1 MIRLRVLALEGMLFI
16 RSGMRIRY
24 MPLSFALR
32 TAALGRCGIAL
43 LLGTGVA
50 WAFPPAPYYTLYGVV
65 RDQVGQTVTAEGAEV
80 ILLKGGVEVSRT
92 PITSSQIDQNYELNM
107 RLDQNRSGT
116 SFYSEKAIASQ
127 GLFSLVVSMNGA
139 LFYPI
144 EVSGNLTAGKG
155 GERVK
160 LDLTLG
166 EDKDKDGLP
175 DVWEAWQLYQ
185 AGLYPNENGEW
196 DLSLIDPNGDFDK
209 DGQSNLLEYIAGTF
223 AGDATETFGL
233 TIKEKLPESVRF
245 EFYGITGKV
254 YTIESSSDMQTWT
267 RVPFAVGNPGAGNNA
282 HQASDVCIVSAFT
295 TPRFGTSE
303 FYRLSAR

>member
-1 MIRLRVLALEGMLFI
+1 MKSIFK
-16 RSGMRIRY
+16 
-24 MPLSFALR
+24 PLP
-32 TAALGRCGIAL
+32 L
-43 LLGTGVA
+43 LLLVA
-50 WAFPPAPYYTLYGVV
+50 SSSQAFPPAPYYTLYGVV

-80 ILLKGGVEVSRT
+80 ILLKGGVEVGRT
-92 PITSSQIDQNYELNM
+92 PISSAMLDQSYELNM
-107 RLDQNRSGT
+107 RLDQNRAGT
-116 SFYSEKAIASQ
+116 TFYSDKAIAAS

-166 EDKDKDGLP
+166 EDLDKDGLP
-175 DVWEAWQLYQ
+175 DTWEAWQLYQ
-185 AGLYPNENGEW
+185 AGLYPDENGNW
-196 DLSLIDPNGDFDK
+196 DLSLLEKNGDFDK

-254 YTIESSSDMQTWT
+254 YTIESTLDMKTWT
-267 RVPFAVGNPGAGNNA
+267 RVPFSVGAPGAGNNA
-282 HQASDVCIVSAFT
+282 YQASDVGIVSAFT
-295 TPRFGTSE
+295 APRGSTSE
-303 FYRLSAR
+303 FYRLSVR

>member
-1 MIRLRVLALEGMLFI
+1 MLGRISAISSSLNRHLLGRVA
-16 RSGMRIRY
+16 
-24 MPLSFALR
+24 FALLFV
-32 TAALGRCGIAL
+32 TGAAS
-43 LLGTGVA
+43 
-50 WAFPPAPYYTLYGVV
+50 AFPPAPYYTLYGMV
-65 RDQVGQTVTAEGAEV
+65 RDQVGQTVMAEGAQV
-80 ILLKGGVEVSRT
+80 ILLKDGAEVGRT
-92 PITSSQIDQNYELNM
+92 PITSNRIDQSYELTV
-107 RLDQNRSGT
+107 RIDQNRSGT
-116 SFYSEKAIASQ
+116 TFYTEKAVAAG
-127 GLFSLVVSMNGA
+127 GLFSLVVSMNGE

-155 GERVK
+155 GERVN

-175 DVWEAWQLYQ
+175 DTWEAWQLYQ
-185 AGLYPNENGEW
+185 AGLYPDENGEW

-254 YTIESSSDMQTWT
+254 YTIESSLDMKTWT
-267 RVPFAVGNPGAGNNA
+267 RVPFAVGAPGAGNNA
-282 HQASDVCIVSAFT
+282 HQAGDVGIVSAFT
-295 TPRFGTSE
+295 APRSSTSE
-303 FYRLSAR
+303 FYRLSVR

>member
-1 MIRLRVLALEGMLFI
+1 MKFVG
-16 RSGMRIRY
+16 RSI
-24 MPLSFALR
+24 LL
-32 TAALGRCGIAL
+32 L
-43 LLGTGVA
+43 LLGAGATR
-50 WAFPPAPYYTLYGVV
+50 AFPPAPYYTLYGVV

-80 ILLKGGVEVSRT
+80 ILLKGGVEVGRT
-92 PITSSQIDQNYELNM
+92 PITSSRLDQSYELNM
-107 RLDQNRSGT
+107 RIDQNRSGT
-116 SFYSEKAIASQ
+116 TFYTEKAIAAQ
-127 GLFSLVVSMNGA
+127 GLFSLVVAMNGE

-155 GERVK
+155 GERVN

-185 AGLYPNENGEW
+185 AGLYPDENGEW

-209 DGQSNLLEYIAGTF
+209 DGQSNQLEYIAGTF

-233 TIKEKLPESVRF
+233 TIKEKLPDSVRF

-254 YTIESSSDMQTWT
+254 YTIESTLDMKTWT
-267 RVPFAVGNPGAGNNA
+267 RVPFSVGAPGTGSSGY
-282 HQASDVCIVSAFT
+282 QAADVGIVSAFT
-295 TPRFGTSE
+295 APRSANSE
-303 FYRLSAR
+303 FYRLSVR